1 MMLAALGTVKA
12 IHTLENTLGIALFE
26 AGLGVVLVHEGDIQ
40 ENILLVVHH
49 APQTVLENHSD
60 LMGKGGVVANAVR
73 YHRSLYMTVPIFVL
87 QTLAMK
93 CGAPR
98 RTAQNKATGLHVASC
113 PGQIA
118 KALETK
124 HQAIN
129 KEGDQKDV
137 VTRIRRG
144 RGNPKAKHPK
154 PVETPWKGWPFFV
167 LAVLH
172 TLP

>member
-26 AGLGVVLVHEGDIQ
+26 AGLGVVLVHEGDIK

-49 APQTVLENHSD
+49 APQTVLDNHSD

-87 QTLAMK
+87 QTLAIK

-113 PGQIA
+113 PSQNA
-118 KALETK
+118 KPLETK
-124 HQAIN
+124 HGVIN
-129 KEGDQKDV
+129 KEGDENYDIH
-137 VTRIRRG
+137 RSRRHG
-144 RGNPKAKHPK
+144 G
-154 PVETPWKGWPFFV
+154 
-167 LAVLH
+167 
-172 TLP
+172 